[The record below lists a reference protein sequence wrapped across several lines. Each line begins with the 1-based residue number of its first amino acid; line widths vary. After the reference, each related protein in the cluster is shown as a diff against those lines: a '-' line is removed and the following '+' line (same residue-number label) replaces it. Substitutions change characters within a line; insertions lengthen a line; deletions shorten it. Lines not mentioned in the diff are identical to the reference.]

1 MPIGNIVEIKA
12 PLGLPPVLIPA
23 DNPPTAETIAL
34 GRRLFYDPILSSD
47 RSVSCASC
55 HSPQFGFA
63 DSRPLSEGEEK
74 KPAPRHSPPVV
85 NAAYFNV
92 QFWDGRAPTLETQA
106 EGPVQNPVEMANTLK
121 TVEQRLNADGS
132 YRAP

>member
-63 DSRPLSEGEEK
+63 DSRPLSEGVGK
-74 KPAPRHSPPVV
+74 KTGTATLRPSSMP
-85 NAAYFNV
+85 
-92 QFWDGRAPTLETQA
+92 PTLTSSSGMGVPQHWK
-106 EGPVQNPVEMANTLK
+106 PRRK
-121 TVEQRLNADGS
+121 
-132 YRAP
+132 APCKIRWKWPTR